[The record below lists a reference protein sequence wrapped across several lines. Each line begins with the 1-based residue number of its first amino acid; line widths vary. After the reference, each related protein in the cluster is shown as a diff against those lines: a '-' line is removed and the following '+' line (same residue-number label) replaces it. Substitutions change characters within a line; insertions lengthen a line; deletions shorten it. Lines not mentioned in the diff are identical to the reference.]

1 MSPKHPIA
9 YFTMFEI
16 FKRLEELN
24 DITSPKVVFVTGPDA
39 LKHGYGRA
47 LNWINN
53 TIFDQGTHSCR
64 KELGGNRTVTKLS
77 GNDQWVKVI
86 DMGEV
91 VAWNSTLNVTRRE
104 KNELLHGVKHWTK
117 VRNERN
123 VTSSACIDY
132 LYLVSNTKDKQID

>member
-16 FKRLEELN
+16 FRRLEELK

-47 LNWINN
+47 LSWKDD
-53 TIFDQGTHSCR
+53 TIFDRGTYSCR
-64 KELGGNRTVTKLS
+64 KELGGNRTVTKFS
-77 GNDQWVKVI
+77 PANDQWVKVI
-86 DMGEV
+86 NMEEV

-104 KNELLHGVKHWTK
+104 KNELLHGVKHWAK
-117 VRNERN
+117 VRKEKN

-132 LYLVSNTKDKQID
+132 LYYLVSVSGQ